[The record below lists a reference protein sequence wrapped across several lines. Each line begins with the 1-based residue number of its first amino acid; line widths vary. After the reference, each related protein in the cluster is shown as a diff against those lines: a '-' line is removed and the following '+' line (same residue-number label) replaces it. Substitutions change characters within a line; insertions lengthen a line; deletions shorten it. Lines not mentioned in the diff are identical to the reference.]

1 MIKFFRKIRQNLL
14 QENLADRQA
23 GRTGKY
29 FKYAIGEIVLV
40 MIGILLALQVNNWNE
55 NRKISNTEQVLLRD
69 LKTEIQSNIIALDE
83 IIKSHRASLDAIIT
97 LDSIIT
103 NQIQVNNSLDLGTLL
118 LTHDFNMTYDPRIG
132 ILNSIINSGKLD
144 YISNRDLRYKF
155 SSLNDIII
163 DTNESADEFSEQRS
177 QFYWPILGPLYERQ
191 TDGRFKFNRIEILNS
206 SEFNWWILLAKN
218 SRIEGLAE
226 ENELMK
232 TLKEILEL
240 IENETKK

>member
-14 QENLADRQA
+14 MENK
-23 GRTGKY
+23 TGKY

-55 NRKISNTEQVLLRD
+55 NRKIRNTEQVLLLD
-69 LKTEIQSNIIALDE
+69 LRTEIQSNIIALE
-83 IIKSHRASLDAIIT
+83 TIIKSHRASLDAIIT
-97 LDSIIT
+97 LDSVIT
-103 NQIQVNNSLDLGTLL
+103 NLKQVNNPLELGTLL
-118 LTHDFNMTYDPRIG
+118 GTHDFNMTYDPRTG

-144 YISNRDLRYKF
+144 YISNRELRYKF

-163 DTNESADEFSEQRS
+163 DTNESTDDFSEWRS
-177 QFYWPILGPLYERQ
+177 QFYWQLLGQLYERQ
-191 TDGRFKFNRIEILNS
+191 TDERFKFNKIKILNS
-206 SEFNWWILLAKN
+206 SEFNWWLVLAKS

-226 ENELMK
+226 ENDLMK

-240 IENETKK
+240 IDSEIKT

>member
-14 QENLADRQA
+14 MENK
-23 GRTGKY
+23 TGKY

-55 NRKISNTEQVLLRD
+55 NRKISNIEQLLLRD
-69 LKTEIQSNIIALDE
+69 LRTEIQSNIIALDT
-83 IIKSHRASLDAIIT
+83 IIKSHSASLDAIIT

-103 NQIQVNNSLDLGTLL
+103 NFSNKDQFNLSGRWLDLYRA
-118 LTHDFNMTYDPRIG
+118 HAFNMTYDPKTG

-144 YISNRDLRYKF
+144 YISNRELRYKL
-155 SSLNDIII
+155 SSLNDIIL
-163 DTNESADEFSEQRS
+163 DTNESADFFNEHRS
-177 QFYWPILGPLYERQ
+177 QYHWPLMSQLYERQ
-191 TDGRFKFNRIEILNS
+191 PDGRFKFNGLKHLNS
-206 SEFNWWILLAKN
+206 SEFKWWRILAKEG
-218 SRIEGLAE
+218 RIEGLAE